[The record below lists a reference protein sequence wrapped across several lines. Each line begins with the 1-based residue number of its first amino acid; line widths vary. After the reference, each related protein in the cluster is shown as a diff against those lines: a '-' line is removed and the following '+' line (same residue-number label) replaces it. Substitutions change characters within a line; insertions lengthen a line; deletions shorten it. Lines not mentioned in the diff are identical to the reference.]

1 MRGGKKCLNFKES
14 RQGIFFFF
22 LLSRTGFFLG
32 SYNSVIKNAKAVKTS
47 QIYNQGLYKGAGSL
61 PASIN
66 FQAL

>member
-14 RQGIFFFF
+14 RQGIFFF
-22 LLSRTGFFLG
+22 LLSRTGFILY

>member
-1 MRGGKKCLNFKES
+1 MRGGKKCLNFKKS
-14 RQGIFFFF
+14 RQGFFF
-22 LLSRTGFFLG
+22 LLSRTGFFLD